1 MHETSIWARSSL
13 FLCVFCCLETDGG
26 KFLHVFYFK
35 SNWRGGTYRCS
46 WLKTI
51 SNQQEWWGWFYL
63 LSLVAVVGAVVL
75 LLVRQASQSE
85 CGCYT
90 ICMMLFLAPKPC
102 LASVFRI
109 LKERRWTLEMHF
121 ICSFGYLN
129 SKLSR
134 LCPQKL
140 HPPCESCSVWT
151 WLLSFSTW
159 LHRAASWIEIK
170 RHGFNMF

>member
-26 KFLHVFYFK
+26 KFLHGFYCK
-35 SNWRGGTYRCS
+35 SNWRGGAYRCS

-51 SNQQEWWGWFYL
+51 SNQQL
-63 LSLVAVVGAVVL
+63 LSLVAVVGVVVL

-85 CGCYT
+85 CGCFT